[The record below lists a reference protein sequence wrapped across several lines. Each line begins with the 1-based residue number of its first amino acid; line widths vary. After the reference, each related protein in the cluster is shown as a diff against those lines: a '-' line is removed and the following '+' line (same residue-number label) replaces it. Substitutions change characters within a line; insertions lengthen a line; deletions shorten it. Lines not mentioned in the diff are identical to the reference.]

1 MGKGRLPLH
10 QSRWTGSD
18 PMPEIVE
25 SLADIEGVS
34 PSDLSNELEG
44 PLYNYVDGG
53 ALKRL
58 ITHSEGVSI
67 SFTVESYRVELD
79 DRQLTIYEES

>member
-1 MGKGRLPLH
+1 MRNERSPLR

-18 PMPEIVE
+18 PIPEIIE
-25 SLADIEGVS
+25 ALADIEGVP
-34 PSDLSNELEG
+34 PSELSNELEG
-44 PLYNYVDGG
+44 PLHNYVDAG
-53 ALKRL
+53 ALERL
-58 ITHSEGVSI
+58 VTHSESVFI